1 MLFISLLFLALLGP
15 TSASASQALFTF
27 PNLNVTY
34 YYDHAN
40 FPYHPAC
47 DAAAGGPGWAKP
59 TNEGASACGQ
69 SVKELNTNAVV
80 AMNVTW
86 LNSDGYA
93 SRLENLCGREVQ
105 IWKDGVQ
112 IKMKG
117 GPFFLWEGCQACAS
131 LPRID
136 LSLNAYIAATGDKEC
151 HRGTVGSYDVY
162 VMDNFVRRASAGRIT
177 LNPSALLFGLA
188 FAAFI

>member
-1 MLFISLLFLALLGP
+1 MLFIPLLFLALLGP
-15 TSASASQALFTF
+15 TSASTSQALFTF

-40 FPYHPAC
+40 FPYQPAC

-59 TNEGASACGQ
+59 TNEGTSACGQ
-69 SVKELNTNAVV
+69 SVKDLNTNAVV

-86 LNSDGYA
+86 LNLNGYA

-117 GPFFLWEGCQACAS
+117 GPFFLWEGCQACAT

-162 VMDNFVRRASAGRIT
+162 VMENFVRRASAGRIT
-177 LNPSALLFGLA
+177 LNASALLFGLV